1 MPTIPITM
9 HTPFEQPIA
18 IKPGNGLPR
27 LIRSPADAYVAL
39 DGRGPAGL
47 AWTVVRSGLTWMRRG
62 EYRDVEGVRWQLASA
77 LWIDDM
83 LLGS

>member
-1 MPTIPITM
+1 
-9 HTPFEQPIA
+9 
-18 IKPGNGLPR
+18 
-27 LIRSPADAYVAL
+27 
-39 DGRGPAGL
+39 
-47 AWTVVRSGLTWMRRG
+47 MRRG